1 MTATAARNGSGASN
15 GGGAGN
21 GGAPANAAL
30 SGRALATVFGAL
42 MLGMFLAALDQTIV
56 STALPTIVG
65 DLGGLNHLSW
75 VVTSY
80 LLASTASTPLYGK
93 LGDMYGRKPVFLAA
107 ILIFLGGSMLSGLS
121 QSMGELIAFRALQG
135 IGAGG
140 LMVGAQAIIADIV
153 PPRDRGRYMGLIG
166 AVFAV
171 SSVAGPLLG
180 GFLVESIS
188 WRWVFYVNMPIGAL
202 AVLVVGFR
210 LHLHTPSQRRSID
223 YLGAALLS
231 AGVSAL
237 ILVTTWG
244 GNEYAWGSAQIVGL
258 GLAGVALIATFIR
271 HERRA
276 AEPIIPLAL
285 FSSPV
290 FRVATSL
297 GFLIG
302 LAMFGAIIFIPL
314 FLQLVYGVSPTSS
327 GLRMLPLMLGLLGAS
342 VVSGRV
348 ISRIGR
354 YKAFPVAGTAIT
366 SLGMFLLSRL
376 EVDTAPWLA
385 SVYMLVL
392 GIGIGLV
399 MQVIVLVVQNDAPA
413 RDVGVATS
421 TATFFR
427 SMGGS
432 LGVALFGAIFASR
445 LADQLKALPG
455 AATAHLSGGV
465 NIRPAE
471 VHALPAAVRH
481 DFLLAFVSALQ
492 PVFLVGA
499 GLTAVTF
506 VLALLLREVPLRA
519 TLHEGA
525 QLAGEEAVASATGA
539 EAIVAPDAAPE
550 PQRRG

>member
-1 MTATAARNGSGASN
+1 MAAQSDR
-15 GGGAGN
+15 AGEHEA
-21 GGAPANAAL
+21 GL
-30 SGRALATVFGAL
+30 TGRALATVFGAL

-80 LLASTASTPLYGK
+80 LLAATASTPLYGK

-121 QSMGELIAFRALQG
+121 RSMTELIAFRALQG
-135 IGAGG
+135 MGAGG

-153 PPRDRGRYMGLIG
+153 PPRDRGRYMGVIG

-180 GFLVESIS
+180 GFLVETIS
-188 WRWVFYVNMPIGAL
+188 WRWVFYVNMPIGVL
-202 AVLVVGFR
+202 AVLVVAFR

-223 YLGAALLS
+223 YLGAGLLT

-244 GNEYAWGSAQIVGL
+244 GSEYAWGSPVIVGL
-258 GLAGVALIATFIR
+258 AVGGVALVGAFIWQ
-271 HERRA
+271 ERRA
-276 AEPIIPLAL
+276 AEPIIPLTL
-285 FSSPV
+285 FRSSV
-290 FRVATSL
+290 FRVATAL
-297 GFLIG
+297 GFFIG

-314 FLQLVYGVSPTSS
+314 FLQLVYGVTPTSS
-327 GLRMLPLMLGLLGAS
+327 GLRMLPLMAGLLGAS
-342 VVSGRV
+342 IVSGRV

-354 YKAFPVAGTAIT
+354 YKAFPIAGTAIT
-366 SLGMFLLSRL
+366 TVGMFLLSRL
-376 EVDTAPWLA
+376 DLGTAPWVA
-385 SVYMLVL
+385 SAYMLVV
-392 GIGIGLV
+392 GVGIGLV
-399 MQVIVLVVQNDAPA
+399 MQVLVLVVQNDAPA

-445 LADQLKALPG
+445 LASQLASVPG
-455 AATAHLSGGV
+455 HAAAHLSGGV
-465 NIRPAE
+465 NISPAQ

-481 DFLLAFVSALQ
+481 DFLLAFVNALQ

-499 GLTAVTF
+499 ALTAVTF
-506 VLALLLREVPLRA
+506 MFALLLKEIPLRA
-519 TLHEGA
+519 TMQDAAE
-525 QLAGEEAVASATGA
+525 LAAHEAVASATGA
-539 EAIVAPDAAPE
+539 EAMVAAE
-550 PQRRG
+550 PPPHPRRRGESPRDPARRG